1 MSLPPAAAD
10 VRASALGQRFG
21 FPNNYTLSKNLAE
34 QLVAHHQREGLPVCI
49 VRPSLVCACLYEP
62 VPGHVVS
69 ALWLCWTLEFLSQE
83 PCNALQEH
91 VLWQPLGNPA
101 VVPVCVVVP
110 PTPLSL
116 LTERTAWSVCVCV
129 RQGNWAGPIGASAA
143 LALGFYHSLSCVS
156 SQPLHVW
163 DVMPADLV
171 VSCILAAAAAVAA
184 GRSGQVIAA
193 AANAAAASTGS
204 SSLNQPSCSS
214 RGAGEHDLLI
224 LQSSSSSTYPM
235 TLMEGWN
242 AALEFLQ
249 VHKPKMRL
257 SLGLPGAMTP
267 AFRPDPAVVKWHRRW
282 IAFKVWLACGLLRW
296 AVQQLLCRCCFTA
309 CKRVPQALRPC
320 LQHGGGC
327 AGQQAA
333 GADPCACCG
342 ALTLQ
347 AVRAEGSCCTAQE
360 RF

>member
-1 MSLPPAAAD
+1 M
-10 VRASALGQRFG
+10 
-21 FPNNYTLSKNLAE
+21 
-34 QLVAHHQREGLPVCI
+34 
-49 VRPSLVCACLYEP
+49 
-62 VPGHVVS
+62 
-69 ALWLCWTLEFLSQE
+69 
-83 PCNALQEH
+83 
-91 VLWQPLGNPA
+91 
-101 VVPVCVVVP
+101 
-110 PTPLSL
+110 
-116 LTERTAWSVCVCV
+116 CV

-171 VSCILAAAAAVAA
+171 VNCILAAAAAVAA

-193 AANAAAASTGS
+193 AATAAGASTGS
-204 SSLNQPSCSS
+204 SSSLQQPSCSS
-214 RGAGEHDLLI
+214 SGASEHDLLI

-296 AVQQLLCRCCFTA
+296 AVQQLLRRCCFFTA
-309 CKRVPQALRPC
+309 CERVSQALC
-320 LQHGGGC
+320 GWC

-342 ALTLQ
+342 AALTLQ
-347 AVRAEGSCCTAQE
+347 AVWAEGSCCTAQE

>member
-1 MSLPPAAAD
+1 
-10 VRASALGQRFG
+10 
-21 FPNNYTLSKNLAE
+21 
-34 QLVAHHQREGLPVCI
+34 VC
-49 VRPSLVCACLYEP
+49 
-62 VPGHVVS
+62 
-69 ALWLCWTLEFLSQE
+69 FL
-83 PCNALQEH
+83 
-91 VLWQPLGNPA
+91 
-101 VVPVCVVVP
+101 
-110 PTPLSL
+110 
-116 LTERTAWSVCVCV
+116 
-129 RQGNWAGPIGASAA
+129 QGNWAGPIGASAA

-193 AANAAAASTGS
+193 AAADASTVIS
-204 SSLNQPSCSS
+204 SSSS
-214 RGAGEHDLLI
+214 STYSDLLI
-224 LQSSSSSTYPM
+224 LQSSSSSTFPM

-282 IAFKVWLACGLLRW
+282 IGFKVWLACGLLRW
-296 AVQQLLCRCCFTA
+296 VGGATAAAVWVLVVAVCMPAVFWFGRRPAGASVLT
-309 CKRVPQALRPC
+309 RVPC
-320 LQHGGGC
+320 C
-327 AGQQAA
+327 
-333 GADPCACCG
+333 CCG
-342 ALTLQ
+342 VVLTLQ
-347 AVRAEGSCCTAQE
+347 VVWAEGSCCTAQE